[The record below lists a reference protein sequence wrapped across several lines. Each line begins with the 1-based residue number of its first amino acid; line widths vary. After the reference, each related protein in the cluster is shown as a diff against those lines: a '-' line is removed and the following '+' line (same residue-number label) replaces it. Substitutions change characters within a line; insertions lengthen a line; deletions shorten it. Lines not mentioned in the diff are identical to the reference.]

1 MKDKM
6 YSNLTEGEKA
16 EIISNH
22 HVIGFKDAENDMQC
36 GNYNENLEPNN
47 FCRINI
53 KKGNIIY
60 ISDFMSIDCCSIDCC
75 DDVFRSSMD

>member
-1 MKDKM
+1 MKDNI
-6 YSNLTEGEKA
+6 YSNLTEEEKSK
-16 EIISNH
+16 IISSQ

-36 GNYNENLEPNN
+36 GNYNENLEPNH

-60 ISDFMSIDCCSIDCC
+60 ISDFMSIDCCSIECC